1 MAKAEIVYCSMTGNT
16 EACAEIIY
24 EKLKDLGVDVDIHEC
39 TSVDPEEVFT
49 DAELVLVGTYT
60 YGEGDM
66 PDEIIDF
73 YEELVTM
80 DLSGKIF
87 GAFGSGDTF
96 YEEYCRNVE
105 DFDRAF
111 EACGATRG
119 ADLLKVELYPEDE
132 DKERLEAFAVELA
145 SKI

>member
-16 EACAEIIY
+16 QACAEIVY
-24 EKLKDLGVDVDIHEC
+24 EKLKELGVDVDIHDC
-39 TSVDPEEVFT
+39 TTVDPEDVFE
-49 DAELVLVGTYT
+49 DAELCIVGTYT

-73 YEELVTM
+73 YEDMQEM
-80 DLSGKIF
+80 DLTGKIF

-96 YEEYCRNVE
+96 YEEFCRNVE

-119 ADLLKVELYPEDE
+119 AELVKVDLYPEEE
-132 DKERLEAFAVELA
+132 DKKHLEAFAEELA